1 MPHIHA
7 ASLDPTAGFAQARQ
21 MAAESGDL
29 LGRCRA
35 EMAIGRAHAARGA
48 HASAQAALE
57 AARAALMKSSQLMR
71 LAKAVSEGVTSSS
84 NNVDDAFCE
93 GARFGAPMVLRNDG
107 ASDLGVNVLDKS
119 SSSEWSAESVVAA
132 R

>member
-1 MPHIHA
+1 
-7 ASLDPTAGFAQARQ
+7 

-57 AARAALMKSSQLMR
+57 AARAALMKSSQLGGAMVR
-71 LAKAVSEGVTSSS
+71 APKNIFPTC
-84 NNVDDAFCE
+84 F
-93 GARFGAPMVLRNDG
+93 ARFLRRH
-107 ASDLGVNVLDKS
+107 ALL
-119 SSSEWSAESVVAA
+119 
-132 R
+132 